1 MKTKEK
7 QKKTHLNM
15 EIEDAIHGTLNQ
27 MEVCLII
34 LSEYRV

>member
-7 QKKTHLNM
+7 QKTHLNM